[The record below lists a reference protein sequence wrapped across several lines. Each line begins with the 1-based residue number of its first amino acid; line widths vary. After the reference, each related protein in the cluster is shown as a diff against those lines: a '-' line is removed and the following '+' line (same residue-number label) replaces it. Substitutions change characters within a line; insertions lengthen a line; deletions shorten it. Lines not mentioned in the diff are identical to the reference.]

1 MPKVNKN
8 GDTVYE
14 SVIRWN
20 SESSRR
26 LEDAINHFNRE
37 RAKVENKEI
46 LPPVAK
52 YDNFRDRIITRRE
65 LESTIKALNSASVE
79 NLSAVEKLASGESVS
94 KWEYDDTI
102 RRKNLAG
109 TNLLNELDAINRKR
123 AEGLPT
129 MGEERI
135 SEIQTTLKM
144 LDDSLE
150 SLEDFKKAKKPL
162 KIYGRED
169 LDLRKAQ
176 IFMENFKY
184 SANYIQNFDNYNKLK
199 EKMNDIKNP
208 LKFYDAFKKSNILM
222 DIFLWY
228 KEPDGLMNYGNFNDD
243 EEAFNYALREEL
255 EIDIPE

>member
-1 MPKVNKN
+1 MAKVNKK
-8 GDTVYE
+8 GETVYD

-37 RAKVENKEI
+37 RSKVENKEI
-46 LPPVAK
+46 IPPVAK
-52 YDNFRDRIITRRE
+52 YDDFRDRIISRRE
-65 LESTIKALNSASVE
+65 LESVIKSLNSASVK
-79 NLSAVEKLASGESVS
+79 NLSSTETLASGEKVS
-94 KWEYDDTI
+94 TWEYQDTI

-109 TNLLNELDAINRKR
+109 ANLLNELDAINRKR

-184 SANYIQNFDNYNKLK
+184 SANYLQNFEHYKILK
-199 EKMNDIKNP
+199 DKINEIKNP
-208 LKFYDAFKKSNILM
+208 LKFYEVFKKSNILM

-228 KEPDGLMNYGNFNDD
+228 KEPDGLMNYGNFDDD
-243 EEAFNYALREEL
+243 EQAFDYALEDEL
-255 EIDIPE
+255 EINLPQ

>member
-52 YDNFRDRIITRRE
+52 YDTFRDRIITRRE
-65 LESTIKALNSASVE
+65 LESTIKSLNSASVE
-79 NLSAVEKLASGESVS
+79 NLTAVEKLASGESVS

-109 TNLLNELDAINRKR
+109 TNLLNELDAINRHR
-123 AEGLPT
+123 AESGNSY

-135 SEIQTTLKM
+135 SEK
-144 LDDSLE
+144 
-150 SLEDFKKAKKPL
+150 
-162 KIYGRED
+162 G
-169 LDLRKAQ
+169 
-176 IFMENFKY
+176 
-184 SANYIQNFDNYNKLK
+184 
-199 EKMNDIKNP
+199 
-208 LKFYDAFKKSNILM
+208 
-222 DIFLWY
+222 
-228 KEPDGLMNYGNFNDD
+228 
-243 EEAFNYALREEL
+243 
-255 EIDIPE
+255 

>member
-52 YDNFRDRIITRRE
+52 YDTFRDRIITRRE
-65 LESTIKALNSASVE
+65 LESTIKSLNSASVE
-79 NLSAVEKLASGESVS
+79 NLTAVEKLASGESVS

-109 TNLLNELDAINRKR
+109 TNLLNELDSINRHR
-123 AEGLPT
+123 AESGNSY

-135 SEIQTTLKM
+135 SEIQETLTL
-144 LDDSLE
+144 LDE
-150 SLEDFKKAKKPL
+150 SLEDLNSFQKSRKRL
-162 KIYGRED
+162 QVYGRED
-169 LDLRKAQ
+169 LDLYKSK

-184 SANYIQNFDNYNKLK
+184 AVDNLQNFDHYKELK
-199 EKMNDIKNP
+199 QKMNEIKNP
-208 LKFYDAFKKSNILM
+208 AKFYEVMKKSNILM

-228 KEPDGLMNYGNFNDD
+228 KDPDGALVYSNFDSN
-243 EEAFNYALREEL
+243 EQAFNYALEEEL
-255 EIDIPE
+255 DINIE